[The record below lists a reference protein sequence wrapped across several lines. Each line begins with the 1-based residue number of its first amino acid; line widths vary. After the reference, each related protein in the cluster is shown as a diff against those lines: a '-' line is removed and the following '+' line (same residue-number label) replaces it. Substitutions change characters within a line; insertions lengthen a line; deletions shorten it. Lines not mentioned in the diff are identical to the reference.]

1 VKSASF
7 RLTGLVYEGQF
18 SLRQIPVP
26 SITKQPGENMK
37 LRISLLVL
45 VVLVNSQFMLGQAKE
60 GKSRERVKAEVLK
73 RGTGEKAK
81 VKVKL
86 RNGSEVRGYISK
98 ADQDTFDIHG
108 KNSENVT
115 LAYADVLSVRKAGM
129 SRGAKIGIAAGG
141 AALVIAALAARA
153 IASLGP

>member
-1 VKSASF
+1 
-7 RLTGLVYEGQF
+7 
-18 SLRQIPVP
+18 
-26 SITKQPGENMK
+26 MK

-45 VVLVNSQFMLGQAKE
+45 AVLVNSQLMLAQAK
-60 GKSRERVKAEVLK
+60 GGNGPERVKAEVLK

-86 RNGSEVRGYISK
+86 RNGSEVRGYIRK

-108 KNSENVT
+108 KNNANVT

>member
-1 VKSASF
+1 
-7 RLTGLVYEGQF
+7 
-18 SLRQIPVP
+18 
-26 SITKQPGENMK
+26 MK
-37 LRISLLVL
+37 LRISLFVL
-45 VVLVNSQFMLGQAKE
+45 AVLINTQFMLAQAKG
-60 GKSRERVKAEVLK
+60 GKSPEQVKAEVLK

-98 ADQDTFDIHG
+98 ADQNTFDIRG

-115 LAYADVLSVRKAGM
+115 LAYEDVLSVRKPGM
-129 SRGAKIGIAAGG
+129 STGAKVGIAAGI
-141 AALVIAALAARA
+141 AALVIAAAAARA

>member
-1 VKSASF
+1 V
-7 RLTGLVYEGQF
+7 
-18 SLRQIPVP
+18 
-26 SITKQPGENMK
+26 K

-45 VVLVNSQFMLGQAKE
+45 AVLINSQFMLAQAKG
-60 GKSRERVKAEVLK
+60 GKSPEQVKAEVLK

-98 ADQDTFDIHG
+98 ADQDTFDVHG

-115 LAYADVLSVRKAGM
+115 LAYADVLSVRKSGISTA
-129 SRGAKIGIAAGG
+129 AKIGIAAGV
-141 AALVIAALAARA
+141 AALVIAAAAA
-153 IASLGP
+153 SALASLGP

>member
-1 VKSASF
+1 
-7 RLTGLVYEGQF
+7 
-18 SLRQIPVP
+18 
-26 SITKQPGENMK
+26 MK

-45 VVLVNSQFMLGQAKE
+45 AVLVNSQFMLAQAKE
-60 GKSRERVKAEVLK
+60 GKSPERVKAEVLK

-141 AALVIAALAARA
+141 AALVIAAFAARA

>member
-1 VKSASF
+1 
-7 RLTGLVYEGQF
+7 
-18 SLRQIPVP
+18 
-26 SITKQPGENMK
+26 MK

-45 VVLVNSQFMLGQAKE
+45 AVLVNSQFMVGQAKE
-60 GKSRERVKAEVLK
+60 GKNPERVKAEVLK

-108 KNSENVT
+108 KNNANVT
-115 LAYADVLSVRKAGM
+115 LAYADVLSVRKPGM

>member
-1 VKSASF
+1 
-7 RLTGLVYEGQF
+7 
-18 SLRQIPVP
+18 
-26 SITKQPGENMK
+26 MK

-45 VVLVNSQFMLGQAKE
+45 AVLVNSQFMLAQAKE
-60 GKSRERVKAEVLK
+60 GKSPERVKAEVLK

-86 RNGSEVRGYISK
+86 RNGSEVRGYIRK

-108 KNSENVT
+108 KNNANVT
-115 LAYADVLSVRKAGM
+115 LAYADVLSVRKPGM

>member
-1 VKSASF
+1 
-7 RLTGLVYEGQF
+7 
-18 SLRQIPVP
+18 
-26 SITKQPGENMK
+26 MK

-45 VVLVNSQFMLGQAKE
+45 AVLVNTQFMLGQAKE
-60 GKSRERVKAEVLK
+60 GNGPERVKAEVLK

-108 KNSENVT
+108 KNNANVT
-115 LAYADVLSVRKAGM
+115 LAYADVLSVRKPGM

>member
-1 VKSASF
+1 V
-7 RLTGLVYEGQF
+7 
-18 SLRQIPVP
+18 
-26 SITKQPGENMK
+26 K

-45 VVLVNSQFMLGQAKE
+45 AVLVNSQLMLAQAKE
-60 GKSRERVKAEVLK
+60 GNGPERVKAEVLK

-108 KNSENVT
+108 KNNANVT

>member
-1 VKSASF
+1 
-7 RLTGLVYEGQF
+7 
-18 SLRQIPVP
+18 
-26 SITKQPGENMK
+26 
-37 LRISLLVL
+37 
-45 VVLVNSQFMLGQAKE
+45 
-60 GKSRERVKAEVLK
+60 VKAEVLK

-108 KNSENVT
+108 KNNANVT
-115 LAYADVLSVRKAGM
+115 LAYADVLTVRKAGM

-141 AALVIAALAARA
+141 AALVIAGLAARA

>member
-1 VKSASF
+1 
-7 RLTGLVYEGQF
+7 
-18 SLRQIPVP
+18 
-26 SITKQPGENMK
+26 MK

-45 VVLVNSQFMLGQAKE
+45 AVLVNSQLMLAQAKE
-60 GKSRERVKAEVLK
+60 GNGPERVKAEVLK

-108 KNSENVT
+108 KNNANVT
-115 LAYADVLSVRKAGM
+115 LAYADVLTVRKAGM

-141 AALVIAALAARA
+141 AALVIAGLAARA

>member
-1 VKSASF
+1 
-7 RLTGLVYEGQF
+7 
-18 SLRQIPVP
+18 
-26 SITKQPGENMK
+26 MK

-45 VVLVNSQFMLGQAKE
+45 AVLVNTQFMLGQAKE
-60 GKSRERVKAEVLK
+60 GNGAEWVKAEVLK
-73 RGTGEKAK
+73 RGTGEKAR

-108 KNSENVT
+108 KNNANVT

-141 AALVIAALAARA
+141 AALVIAALAAHA